1 VTGDRDRSVERRII
15 IDKGS
20 VSVSCLASSVHA
32 YEIDEQMNGFSTF
45 FWLQRHAHVENVHI
59 ILLEWR
65 MPTIFCSFAAAIS
78 TSCTMCE

>member
-15 IDKGS
+15 IDTGS

-45 FWLQRHAHVENVHI
+45 F
-59 ILLEWR
+59 
-65 MPTIFCSFAAAIS
+65 
-78 TSCTMCE
+78 